1 MKKLWAVWFVI
12 QLLLTSTAEAQSI
25 VEIPKGT
32 VFTLLEELEIPANRD
47 FILLGQSE
55 LDEAFNA
62 SGQVLNDQAGR
73 PLVRC
78 GTGVHQPGYLT
89 FTTYYQGLFE
99 SYEQTYLN
107 CLQRHRVYV
116 RAPGPPAPPVVIQQ
130 GHGNVAVINQHGH
143 PTDTVYTAIG
153 DNYCT
158 PPNHTVAALV
168 INQNKADGGGFFAKG
183 YQFKVSKV
191 RWQRGQIYHVV
202 KVYFDHTILKGL
214 VIVTTHDPETISMA
228 ALNGESTSSSGFW
241 AVVGDALADLT
252 NIGGGYFRIE
262 LPGKRYY
269 D

>member
-47 FILLGQSE
+47 FILLGKSE
-55 LDEAFNA
+55 LDEAFNT

-89 FTTYYQGLFE
+89 FTTYYQRLFE

-107 CLQRHRVYV
+107 CLERHRVYV

-143 PTDTVYTAIG
+143 PTDTVYTTIG

-168 INQNKADGGGFFAKG
+168 INQNKADGGGFCEG
-183 YQFKVSKV
+183 LSIQ
-191 RWQRGQIYHVV
+191 GQQG
-202 KVYFDHTILKGL
+202 TLATG
-214 VIVTTHDPETISMA
+214 
-228 ALNGESTSSSGFW
+228 
-241 AVVGDALADLT
+241 ADLPCGQGLLRSHYFEG
-252 NIGGGYFRIE
+252 IGDCHHSR
-262 LPGKRYY
+262 PGN
-269 D
+269 DFHGSTQW